1 MKSLSKGILLV
12 VGGLVLVVVVAAVVF
27 WSHLEGSAP
36 QIAWENRPDYLG
48 KNQAVKI
55 KVTDQGKGLGTLK
68 LVLEQGDRTQTL
80 VEKVYEPESTWAMEG
95 VGSDELDLSLEPQ
108 KLGFK
113 DGPAK
118 LKLEVRDRSWR
129 EWFHGNVTRLEQAVI
144 IDTVPPP
151 LNLLGRSVY
160 INRGGAAVAVYETD
174 REVAQHGVILGGRLF
189 PGHAPWPDRPTA
201 RVCIFVYAHDLDRNL
216 QPDLVARDPA
226 GNQTTRQLPIR
237 LRWKNFR
244 DDRLNISDRFLTA
257 ILPRFADKIPPGTEP
272 PIEAFNWINSELRRR
287 NNQEISEA
295 ASKSEDKVHIQQA
308 FLRQPG
314 KRMAGYPDRRTYY
327 YHDQPV
333 GKAVHMGADLADTQG
348 AAILAAAGGRVSHAA
363 PLGIY
368 GNAVIVL
375 HGLGVASL
383 YGHLSQIDVSPGQVV
398 AQGDTLG
405 LSGATG
411 LALGDHLHFGMLVS
425 GMYTD
430 PVEWW
435 DPHWI
440 DDSLLSRIT
449 LAGLP
454 LPGGPAKSQNQAAPA
469 QPAVKPAGKP

>member
-1 MKSLSKGILLV
+1 MKSLSKGILV
-12 VGGLVLVVVVAAVVF
+12 VIGGLVLVAVVAAVVF
-27 WSHLEGSAP
+27 WSHLEGSPP
-36 QIAWENRPDYLG
+36 QVAWESRPDYLG
-48 KNQAVKI
+48 KAQQVKI
-55 KVTDQGKGLGTLK
+55 KVTDQGKGLGSLK
-68 LVLEQGDRTQTL
+68 LSLVQGERGQTL
-80 VEKVYEPESTWAMEG
+80 VEKVYEPQSTWQVEG
-95 VGSDELDLSLEPQ
+95 VGSDELDVSLEPQ

-118 LKLEVRDRSWR
+118 LTLEVRDRSWR
-129 EWFHGNVTRLEQAVI
+129 EWFHGNVTRLEQPVI

-160 INRGGAAVAVYETD
+160 INRGGAAVAVYDTD
-174 REVAQHGVILGGRLF
+174 REVARHGVQLGDHF
-189 PGHAPWPDRPTA
+189 YPGHAPWPDRPTA
-201 RVCIFVYAHDLDRNL
+201 RVCLFVFDHELPRDSK
-216 QPDLVARDPA
+216 PELVAQDPA
-226 GNQTTRQLPIR
+226 GNQTTRQLPLT

-244 DDRLNISDRFLTA
+244 QDRLNISDRFLTE
-257 ILPRFADKIPPGTEP
+257 ILPRFADKVPPGTEP

-287 NNQEISEA
+287 NNQEISAAAVKPEA
-295 ASKSEDKVHIQQA
+295 KVYFNQA

-333 GKAVHMGADLADTQG
+333 GKAVHMGTDLADVLG
-348 AAILAAAGGRVSHAA
+348 APILAAAGGRISHAG

-383 YGHLSQIDVSPGQVV
+383 YGHLSQINVSPGQEV

-405 LSGATG
+405 ISGATG
-411 LALGDHLHFGMLVS
+411 LALGDHLHFGVLVS
-425 GMYTD
+425 GVYTD

-435 DPHWI
+435 DPHWVN
-440 DDSLLSRIT
+440 DSLLSRIT
-449 LAGLP
+449 AAGLP
-454 LPGGPAKSQNQAAPA
+454 LPGQPAKAAGRAA
-469 QPAVKPAGKP
+469 QPPPATTKP